1 MGFFSRAKAW
11 VGKAI
16 GTVGGVIR
24 HIGSQTHNIARAIG
38 TYLPYVT
45 DAAALAATGL
55 GAPAIGLG
63 IEAGGKAVSG
73 IANIV
78 ANYTQHSDA
87 VANHFQNASNYLTT
101 GGG

>member
-11 VGKAI
+11 VGKTI
-16 GTVGGVIR
+16 GQVGSVIK
-24 HIGSQTHNIARAIG
+24 HIGGQVHIIARGIG
-38 TYLPYVT
+38 TYLPMVT
-45 DAAALAATGL
+45 DAAALGATAL
-55 GAPAIGLG
+55 GAPGIGLG

-87 VANHFQNASNYLTT
+87 VGNHFQNASNYLST
-101 GGG
+101 GG